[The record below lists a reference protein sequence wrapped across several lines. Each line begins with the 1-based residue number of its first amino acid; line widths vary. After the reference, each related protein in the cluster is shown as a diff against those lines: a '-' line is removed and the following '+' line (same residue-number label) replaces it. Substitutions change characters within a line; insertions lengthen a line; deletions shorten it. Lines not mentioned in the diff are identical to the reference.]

1 MPSANPAHVYVAAV
15 GFLSLMVLL
24 YFTSFSLLLPL
35 TVTFIEEP
43 VKELHYLE
51 ALTDAAFV
59 NLPSIVPPDR
69 PVPCQRHMCNIM
81 SAVPAAFSM
90 LLLSSV
96 RGFSDTDVSIF
107 WAHLREIKVNVSM
120 ELSNVSVSGCR
131 RLGEVTPPVFSFYKR
146 IIFRFVV
153 LSDLLAAELVN
164 FNITSLGHLDCGHL
178 SICIGMCEIHADAKL
193 YLTLRQSWKFKD
205 ADADTTASSSAFWS
219 RFFSSDVAAFAYLK
233 LRSSKFSASFIDGI
247 EQRVATLDES
257 IQNRHICYVVRG
269 YSAHLL
275 QIHDFKMSLM
285 SHARGSGSFVDVFF
299 ASTDSQFDG
308 NGNLYDEY
316 KHTIDGINNVLIGF
330 NSSVSARIHV
340 FPSTAWRCNI
350 YNRTTSERHDSGYR
364 QFDVTD
370 YALSTISRIARA
382 FKSHRF
388 CEYIYLSNS
397 DNIIRQSL
405 HGVLSAALEMNPK
418 ISLMFFKTAWKW
430 AVVSGVEAWIG
441 NWVARRDVF
450 EKLSFIEAY
459 INFCHRTQT
468 RCGAYMADGS
478 LLYSFLPAKYSPVSC
493 SKLDTCH
500 LTLHDEELLVFDAL
514 DNTARWYAALN

>member
-1 MPSANPAHVYVAAV
+1 M
-15 GFLSLMVLL
+15 M
-24 YFTSFSLLLPL
+24 LLLS
-35 TVTFIEEP
+35 TF
-43 VKELHYLE
+43 
-51 ALTDAAFV
+51 
-59 NLPSIVPPDR
+59 LPSYLAQSPDR
-69 PVPCQRHMCNIM
+69 PVPCQRYMCNNM

-96 RGFSDTDVSIF
+96 RVFSDTDVSIF
-107 WAHLREIKVNVSM
+107 WAHLREIKVKVSI

-131 RLGEVTPPVFSFYKR
+131 RLGEVTSPVFSFYER
-146 IIFRFVV
+146 IIFHFVV
-153 LSDLLAAELVN
+153 LSDLVAAEFVS

-205 ADADTTASSSAFWS
+205 ADANIDTASSSTFWS

-269 YSAHLL
+269 YSAHLR
-275 QIHDFKMSLM
+275 QIHGFKMSLM

-299 ASTDSQFDG
+299 ASTDSTFDG
-308 NGNLYDEY
+308 NGNSYDEY

-330 NSSVSARIHV
+330 HRSASARIHV
-340 FPSTAWRCNI
+340 FPSTVWRYNI

-397 DNIIRQSL
+397 DNIIRQPL
-405 HGVLSAALEMNPK
+405 HGVLSAALEMNPN

-430 AVVSGVEAWIG
+430 AVVSGVVPWIG
-441 NWVARRDVF
+441 NWVARRDIF

-459 INFCHRTQT
+459 INFCNRTQT
-468 RCGAYMADGS
+468 RCEAYMADGA
-478 LLYSFLPAKYSPVSC
+478 LLYSFLPAKYSPVLC
-493 SKLDTCH
+493 SELDTCH
-500 LTLHDEELLVFDAL
+500 LTLHDEELLDFDAC
-514 DNTARWYAALN
+514 DKTARWYAALN